1 MLEDLTIAVIRGLDW
16 VSLRPYAVSLART
29 GFKGT
34 KLVLLEDTSEE
45 ARTHLTALGFTL
57 VDRQPT
63 PKEFGT
69 WEYGVHRFPPAIEYL
84 RSNSGRFRYVIWTDI
99 RDVVFQADPVVWL
112 QANLA
117 PSKIVVAGL
126 GHAIKDCPYNDPWV
140 RACSPAEYST
150 VRQQEAVACGTFGGE
165 ADAML
170 NLLQA
175 IYDGCKAANQAWAT
189 DQGMLNVLVRRPE
202 YGARITGTDELLSAQ
217 WWPARNDDPII
228 YPWYFRPVFD
238 KTDGLVKG
246 PGGIPYSIVHL
257 YDRDAAWI
265 SIMRE
270 KYK

>member
-29 GFKGT
+29 GFKGI

-45 ARTHLTALGFTL
+45 ARTHLAKLGFTL

-175 IYDGCKAANQAWAT
+175 IYGGCIAARQSWAT
-189 DQGMLNVLVRRPE
+189 DR
-202 YGARITGTDELLSAQ
+202 AC
-217 WWPARNDDPII
+217 
-228 YPWYFRPVFD
+228 
-238 KTDGLVKG
+238 
-246 PGGIPYSIVHL
+246 
-257 YDRDAAWI
+257 
-265 SIMRE
+265 
-270 KYK
+270 